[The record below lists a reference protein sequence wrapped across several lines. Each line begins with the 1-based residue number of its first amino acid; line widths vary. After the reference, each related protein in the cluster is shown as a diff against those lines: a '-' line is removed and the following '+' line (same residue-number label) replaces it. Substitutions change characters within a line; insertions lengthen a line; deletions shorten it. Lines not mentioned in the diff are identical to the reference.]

1 MPCTAHCLIL
11 CRNIRSLAGDKILR
25 GIKSRPSDFDSAD
38 PTHAVAAL
46 QSAGLPKASSTFL
59 GPGTGKQIQL
69 GKICQKAPRG
79 VGFCIQYQRASMDT
93 MVSVSFV
100 RLQASLAALLI
111 ALILK

>member
-38 PTHAVAAL
+38 PTHSAAAL

-59 GPGTGKQIQL
+59 GPGAGKQIQERFARKL
-69 GKICQKAPRG
+69 P
-79 VGFCIQYQRASMDT
+79 VVWDFAS
-93 MVSVSFV
+93 SI
-100 RLQASLAALLI
+100 REHPWI
-111 ALILK
+111 